1 MFFSV
6 FSLFQKASGNEDSL
20 GEDSRDL
27 SLRLE
32 LGQFFHKQIVQRA
45 VQDFTGEATENDDNV
60 EEVEE
65 GEGEE
70 LEVDEEGDDEDDA
83 TVNPKKEPSQPF
95 ECKHQ

>member
-1 MFFSV
+1 M
-6 FSLFQKASGNEDSL
+6 
-20 GEDSRDL
+20 
-27 SLRLE
+27 
-32 LGQFFHKQIVQRA
+32 
-45 VQDFTGEATENDDNV
+45 QDFTGEATENDDNV